1 MKKTIAYLETL
12 FASDSDGHYTK
23 EERESHNASIQK
35 AIDAIQ
41 MANEV
46 DTAFEMI
53 RISWDAPTPQATSA
67 INTAWKKVKTIITT
81 N

>member
-12 FASDSDGHYTK
+12 FALESDSHYNK
-23 EERESHNASIQK
+23 QERESHNAAIQK
-35 AIDAIQ
+35 AIDAIR

-46 DTAFEMI
+46 DTAFEMV
-53 RISWDAPTPQATSA
+53 RISWATPTPQATSA
-67 INTAWKKVKTIITT
+67 INTAWEKVRTIITT

>member
-12 FASDSDGHYTK
+12 LASEGDSHYTK
-23 EERESHNASIQK
+23 QESEIHNAAILK
-35 AIDAIQ
+35 AIDAIR

-53 RISWDAPTPQATSA
+53 RISWDAPTPQASESINSA
-67 INTAWKKVKTIITT
+67 WEKVRTIIATK
-81 N
+81 

>member
-1 MKKTIAYLETL
+1 MKKNIAHLEEL
-12 FASDSDGHYTK
+12 FVDKCDSHYTPK
-23 EERESHNASIQK
+23 ERKDHNAAIQK

-67 INTAWKKVKTIITT
+67 INTAWEKVRAIIATK
-81 N
+81 